1 MKSGILIW
9 AVLGSLCLGAT
20 SVSYGAGGKEIP
32 IYSNR
37 SVRQQVDTLAELL
50 EKEVGKAKNNR
61 DRFRAMNRVV
71 GQIKSLRDNSVPQG
85 AQDEAHMDLM
95 VSVLESLP
103 SEKNFKK
110 KDCAKYESDLI
121 NQYEPTAEEVPQE
134 PAVQPAWKVLSF
146 LCQ

>member
-1 MKSGILIW
+1 MKTVVLNM

-20 SVSYGAGGKEIP
+20 SVSYGAGGKEIA

-50 EKEVGKAKNNR
+50 EKEVSKAKNNR
-61 DRFRAMNRVV
+61 DRFRATNRVV

-95 VSVLESLP
+95 VSILESLP
-103 SEKNFKK
+103 SEKSFKK
-110 KDCAKYESDLI
+110 KDCPKYESDLL
-121 NQYEPTAEEVPQE
+121 NQYEPTAEDVPQE
-134 PAVQPAWKVLSF
+134 PVVQPAWKILNS